1 MSEAFKTEEKT
12 VVVGGLVDTFYHTL
26 DPKRRLTI
34 PSEWRVAMG
43 NPDYLYVFP
52 DADDKCLDLIPMHE
66 IQPLLDDLRK
76 ADIFDSETDE
86 MAQAIMQYAQ
96 MLKIDASGR
105 IRVGDNLLEYAG
117 IASKVTLVGGGRKAK
132 LWAGEKMPRKPK
144 LDLTAFRAAIAKRKA
159 ARQSATGG
167 AS

>member
-1 MSEAFKTEEKT
+1 MSEVSKKEEKK
-12 VVVGGLVDTFYHTL
+12 VIIGGLVDTFYHNL

-43 NPDYLYVFP
+43 DPEYLYVFP
-52 DADDKCLDLIPMHE
+52 DANDECLDLIPMHE
-66 IQPLLDDLRK
+66 IQPLLDEMRQ
-76 ADIFDSETDE
+76 ADIFDSEADD

-105 IRVGDNLLEYAG
+105 IRVGDDLLAYAG
-117 IASKVTLVGGGRKAK
+117 IAAKVTLVGVGRKAK
-132 LWAGEKMPRKPK
+132 LWAGEKMPQKPK

-159 ARQSATGG
+159 AREMANGG
-167 AS
+167 VS